1 MGYPIGLTKERGT
14 CFVGEGDREQ
24 SSYGV
29 ILVIFQLDSARI
41 IYSLTQKRKTDS
53 DYHDPRGVMKRK
65 KKRQTSGSVYTQFI
79 FDSMVNFVV
88 IVKNAS
94 DLANI
99 QLFGTQDPYVEVAT
113 SSDKKRTQTN
123 NNGGKNPS
131 INNR

>member
-1 MGYPIGLTKERGT
+1 
-14 CFVGEGDREQ
+14 
-24 SSYGV
+24 
-29 ILVIFQLDSARI
+29 
-41 IYSLTQKRKTDS
+41 
-53 DYHDPRGVMKRK
+53 MKRK
-65 KKRQTSGSVYTQFI
+65 MKRQTSGSVYTQII

-131 INNR
+131 INSR

>member
-1 MGYPIGLTKERGT
+1 
-14 CFVGEGDREQ
+14 
-24 SSYGV
+24 
-29 ILVIFQLDSARI
+29 
-41 IYSLTQKRKTDS
+41 
-53 DYHDPRGVMKRK
+53 MKRK
-65 KKRQTSGSVYTQFI
+65 MKRQTSGSVYTQII

-113 SSDKKRTQTN
+113 SSDKKRTQAN

>member
-1 MGYPIGLTKERGT
+1 
-14 CFVGEGDREQ
+14 
-24 SSYGV
+24 
-29 ILVIFQLDSARI
+29 
-41 IYSLTQKRKTDS
+41 
-53 DYHDPRGVMKRK
+53 MKRK
-65 KKRQTSGSVYTQFI
+65 MKRQTSGSVYTQFI

>member
-1 MGYPIGLTKERGT
+1 
-14 CFVGEGDREQ
+14 
-24 SSYGV
+24 
-29 ILVIFQLDSARI
+29 
-41 IYSLTQKRKTDS
+41 
-53 DYHDPRGVMKRK
+53 MKRK
-65 KKRQTSGSVYTQFI
+65 MKCQTSGSVYTQSI